1 MKEYLAYKQW
11 WIDNVA
17 PAEFP
22 SEYFGDTPEQAFKQ
36 HVNDLG
42 LYGLMEALCIWSDDE
57 SLV

>member
-1 MKEYLAYKQW
+1 MKAYLAYKQW

-42 LYGLMEALCIWSDDE
+42 LYNLMETLCTWVLE
-57 SLV
+57 